1 MDDLTPQQ
9 RRCNMQHIKSR
20 DTKPELTLR
29 RALWHS
35 GLRGHRK
42 NYQALP
48 GKPDIAYTR
57 YKIAVFVD
65 GEYFHGKDWNN
76 GLKERTK
83 KGANALYWT
92 AKIERNSLLSVDIII
107 GEITVINPYK
117 FKMDIRLSDF
127 FIYSDAVYIQFIKSF
142 LSQGFILS
150 ELEKLSE
157 KPFP

>member
-9 RRCNMQHIKSR
+9 RRRNMKYIKSR

-35 GLRGHRK
+35 GLRGYRK

-76 GLKERTK
+76 GLKERTQR
-83 KGANALYWT
+83 GTNASYWT
-92 AKIERNSLLSVDIII
+92 AKIERNIRHDCEVESRLRSL
-107 GEITVINPYK
+107 GWQVIRFWSRDVLKNPDECVK
-117 FKMDIRLSDF
+117 RIREAVFDSQVLSD
-127 FIYSDAVYIQFIKSF
+127 
-142 LSQGFILS
+142 
-150 ELEKLSE
+150 
-157 KPFP
+157 

>member
-1 MDDLTPQQ
+1 
-9 RRCNMQHIKSR
+9 MQHIKSR

-35 GLRGHRK
+35 GPRGYRK

-92 AKIERNSLLSVDIII
+92 AKIERNIRHDREVESRLRSL
-107 GEITVINPYK
+107 GWQVIRFWSRDVLKNPDECVK
-117 FKMDIRLSDF
+117 RIREAVFDSQVLSD
-127 FIYSDAVYIQFIKSF
+127 
-142 LSQGFILS
+142 
-150 ELEKLSE
+150 
-157 KPFP
+157 

>member
-57 YKIAVFVD
+57 YKI
-65 GEYFHGKDWNN
+65 EYFIFLIRRCLFGTIDEKNN
-76 GLKERTK
+76 GATTST
-83 KGANALYWT
+83 YC
-92 AKIERNSLLSVDIII
+92 
-107 GEITVINPYK
+107 
-117 FKMDIRLSDF
+117 
-127 FIYSDAVYIQFIKSF
+127 
-142 LSQGFILS
+142 
-150 ELEKLSE
+150 
-157 KPFP
+157 

>member
-35 GLRGHRK
+35 GLRGYRK

-92 AKIERNSLLSVDIII
+92 AKIERNIRHDREVESRLRSL
-107 GEITVINPYK
+107 GWQVIRFWSRDVLKNPDECVK
-117 FKMDIRLSDF
+117 RIREAVFDSQVLSD
-127 FIYSDAVYIQFIKSF
+127 
-142 LSQGFILS
+142 
-150 ELEKLSE
+150 
-157 KPFP
+157 

>member
-1 MDDLTPQQ
+1 
-9 RRCNMQHIKSR
+9 MQHIKSR
-20 DTKPELTLR
+20 DIKPELTLR

-35 GLRGHRK
+35 GLRGYRK

-92 AKIERNSLLSVDIII
+92 AKIERNIRHDREVESGLRSL
-107 GEITVINPYK
+107 GCQVIRFWSRDVLKNPDECVK
-117 FKMDIRLSDF
+117 RIREAVFDSQVLSD
-127 FIYSDAVYIQFIKSF
+127 
-142 LSQGFILS
+142 
-150 ELEKLSE
+150 
-157 KPFP
+157 

>member
-35 GLRGHRK
+35 GLRGYRK

-92 AKIERNSLLSVDIII
+92 AKIERNIRHDREVESRLRSL
-107 GEITVINPYK
+107 GWQVIRFWSRDVLKNPDECVK
-117 FKMDIRLSDF
+117 RIREAVFDSQVLSDW
-127 FIYSDAVYIQFIKSF
+127 
-142 LSQGFILS
+142 
-150 ELEKLSE
+150 
-157 KPFP
+157 